1 MRSYGQYCALAR
13 ALDIVGERWTL
24 LIVRELMIRPSR
36 YTDLRDGLPGIASNL
51 LADRLAAL
59 EAHGVVTRTQ
69 DPAPGSPVRYALT
82 ERGRELEAALDALT
96 RWGGPLMF
104 EPPGEDAF
112 RGRWLAGALTAN
124 GVTPPAG
131 VANAEL
137 AIDTGAEQFTLAV
150 RDGAF
155 IIEDTPATAPDAT
168 LRGDPQ
174 AVMGLLLGFLDLE
187 TARALGA
194 TVEGESAI
202 LAAAAQS
209 RSAAGSADG

>member
-1 MRSYGQYCALAR
+1 MRSYGQFCALAR
-13 ALDIVGERWTL
+13 TLDIVGERWTL

-51 LADRLAAL
+51 LADRLTAL

-82 ERGRELEAALDALT
+82 ERGRELEAAVNALT

-112 RGRWLAGALTAN
+112 RGRWLTGALTAN
-124 GVTPPAG
+124 GVAPPAG
-131 VANAEL
+131 TDDAVL
-137 AIDTGAEQFTLAV
+137 AIDTGAEQFALAV
-150 RDGAF
+150 RGGAF
-155 IIEDTPATAPDAT
+155 TIEETPATAPGAT

-187 TARALGA
+187 AARALGA
-194 TVEGESAI
+194 SVEGESAI
-202 LAAAAQS
+202 LAAA
-209 RSAAGSADG
+209 SARRE